1 MRKHLK
7 VFVAVLALAVML
19 SVPATASAS
28 ITLTAKEKAVVAAVN
43 KIRASRG
50 LAKLTVKASLV
61 RAARGHAT
69 EMGAEQYFSHDSA
82 DGEVFSSR
90 IIRFGYDREGYSFW
104 KVGENIAWAADGLYS
119 CPEVIVDNWMHS
131 PAHKAVILTKVF
143 RHIGVGVKS
152 CDGFGGCAG
161 TAWFYTLDLGRR
173 TL

>member
-90 IIRFGYDREGYSFW
+90 LIRFGYDR
-104 KVGENIAWAADGLYS
+104 
-119 CPEVIVDNWMHS
+119 
-131 PAHKAVILTKVF
+131 
-143 RHIGVGVKS
+143 
-152 CDGFGGCAG
+152 
-161 TAWFYTLDLGRR
+161 
-173 TL
+173 